1 MWLHARLVWMS
12 WIEGRHCGTCSRRD
26 QWSCVSNNVSCIH
39 QYSPLSSSFV
49 WSVNVSVHGCVWW
62 CKWDPVSNVELHMWL
77 YSNCLQEEAAT
88 QHIYTPKHTGQVSK
102 LQCHMWLY
110 SNSLHASS
118 TLWHTY
124 STCKHTDR
132 DTVSTCKPVYTP
144 PTKLRGRSSHSTP
157 HLGRQAGSQH
167 VFITGLVILPKVQ
180 TNGLCQLSLEW
191 VSHLKWGRSA
201 RMTVHRYYRNLS
213 IDSLH

>member
-26 QWSCVSNNVSCIH
+26 QWSCVSGNVSCIH
-39 QYSPLSSSFV
+39 QYSPLSSGFV
-49 WSVNVSVHGCVWW
+49 WQCKCERSWLCV
-62 CKWDPVSNVELHMWL
+62 MM
-77 YSNCLQEEAAT
+77 
-88 QHIYTPKHTGQVSK
+88 QVRSCF
-102 LQCHMWLY
+102 Q
-110 SNSLHASS
+110 
-118 TLWHTY
+118 T
-124 STCKHTDR
+124 R
-132 DTVSTCKPVYTP
+132 TP
-144 PTKLRGRSSHSTP
+144 PTKQRGRSSHST
-157 HLGRQAGSQH
+157 HLGRQVGSQH